1 MLSTGPAA
9 ETWYEAT
16 AQRGQP
22 RPAFRGEMQA
32 DACIIGGGL
41 AGLTTALELAKA
53 GKRVVLL
60 EAKSLAWG
68 ASGRNGG
75 FVSNGF
81 AESLDGIALRA
92 GLDAAKALFRLS
104 RLGTELVR
112 REAAGIKAGDGWIAA
127 RRYDSGLKL
136 KADRDRLKRIFG
148 DKRQFLDTEETRAWL
163 DSPRYFQS
171 LYDPSAFHVH
181 PLRYALLIARRAEA
195 AGAALHEQST
205 ALEVSGSSG
214 NWVVRTAGGSVRAAN
229 VVHAVSSLDPGIHP
243 PTGRAVL
250 PVATY
255 VAVTESLQQ
264 EAIRTSSAVSDS
276 RRAGNYFRLVGEGRI
291 LWGGAITTR
300 LSAPAQLA
308 ERMRRDMLSVFPQLG
323 KPRVDYAW
331 AGLMGYARHKMPL
344 IGGDGQGQWW
354 ATAFGGHGM
363 NTTAMAG
370 ILLARAIADGDDEYR
385 RFQPFAP
392 QWVGGP
398 FGRAGVQASYW
409 WMRFRDRM
417 DEMKPP
423 RPSMPNKKIFR
434 A

>member
-1 MLSTGPAA
+1 MLSTGPAS

-16 AQRGQP
+16 AQRGQM
-22 RPAFRGEMQA
+22 RPPLQGDIEA
-32 DACIIGGGL
+32 DACVIGGGL
-41 AGLTTALELAKA
+41 AGLTTALELARR

-81 AESLDGIALRA
+81 ALGLDEIALRV
-92 GLDAAKALFRLS
+92 GVDGAKALFDLS

-112 REAAGIKAGDGWIAA
+112 GEAVEVEGIKAGDGWIAA
-127 RRYDSGLKL
+127 RRYDSGSALKL
-136 KADRDRLKRIFG
+136 YRDRLERVFG
-148 DKRQFLDTEETRAWL
+148 DERQFLDTEETRARL
-163 DSPRYFQS
+163 NSPRYFQS

-195 AGAALHEQST
+195 EGAALHEQSL

-214 NWVVRTAGGSVRAAN
+214 NWLVRTASGQVRAHH
-229 VVHAVSSLDPGIHP
+229 VVHTVSALDRRLHSL
-243 PTGRAVL
+243 TGRGVL

-255 VAVTESLQQ
+255 IAVTESLQQ
-264 EAIRTSSAVSDS
+264 DAIRTPSAISDS
-276 RRAGNYFRLVGEGRI
+276 RRAGNYYRLVGEDRI

-300 LSAPAQLA
+300 LSAPTRLA
-308 ERMRRDMLSVFPQLG
+308 ERMRADMLSVFPQLG
-323 KPRVDYAW
+323 KPLVDYAW
-331 AGLMGYARHKMPL
+331 AGLMGYARHKMPV

-363 NTTAMAG
+363 NTTAMAA
-370 ILLARAIADGDDEYR
+370 ILLARAIAEGDDEYK
-385 RFQPFAP
+385 RFAPFAP

-398 FGRAGVQASYW
+398 LGRAGVQASYW
-409 WMRFRDRM
+409 WMQLRDRL
-417 DEMKPP
+417 DEMK
-423 RPSMPNKKIFR
+423 RPSR
-434 A
+434 HH